1 MSRGTKF
8 CDYSHS
14 SAMMLCGP
22 HLISISKSLQLSDLD
37 ARVLDE
43 LLKDPRL
50 LESLVEQRVQL
61 EGGAGDDDE
70 YEGAKNITDVV
81 NKPPTERG
89 LAVGGEMAR
98 GEKRSVYESVTM
110 QVVEE
115 LQDSARG
122 FFAKIAAAFESAGD
136 TSLLLELVTR
146 FRQQSHHKH
155 GVNIGLKL
163 SRGRY

>member
-1 MSRGTKF
+1 
-8 CDYSHS
+8 
-14 SAMMLCGP
+14 MLCGP
-22 HLISISKSLQLSDLD
+22 HLASVSESFQLSDLD

-61 EGGAGDDDE
+61 EGDAGDDDR
-70 YEGAKNITDVV
+70 YAGAKNITDVV
-81 NKPPTERG
+81 DKQPTKRG

-98 GEKRSVYESVTM
+98 DGKRSVYESVTM

-122 FFAKIAAAFESAGD
+122 FFAKITAAFESAGD
-136 TSLLLELVTR
+136 SSLLFELVAR

-155 GVNIGLKL
+155 GVTIGLKL
-163 SRGRY
+163 FRGL